1 MQAFRLREMINTVAP
16 LFHDQSR
23 IEGVSGKTVFDYADS
38 LNVRVPTSCGRNGS
52 CHECIVEIKRGMTGL
67 SRPEETESF
76 LGEGYRLACQA
87 VIENPDE
94 DIEFAVLR
102 RQPRILT
109 DSQKRNIDV
118 DPMTRRMGD
127 KVYFGDLEIDGY
139 KGAVFGLAI
148 DAGTTTVAMN
158 LVDLESGKTVYT
170 TSFENPQRF
179 GGSDVM
185 NRISYDAGSYHGEL
199 QQVMLSSINFEIG
212 DMARVIGFHR
222 RRIYEIII
230 VGNATMRDIIFGL
243 DVQPIGEKPYKS
255 TSELAMIR
263 GDIETTALNV
273 KAKDLGL
280 RVFPD
285 ANVYGAPLIA
295 SHVGSD
301 VAADLL
307 SIGMDNEDEVV
318 MLVDVGTNTEVVV
331 GNKNKLVAA
340 SCPAGPAFEG
350 GEVTHGMA
358 GYDGAVESVILD
370 GNEVICHTISDEPAV
385 GICGSGLVDLLSELR
400 RAGKMT
406 ELGVLEDSQSEF
418 FFVRDGDVYAQPMS
432 LSRSD
437 ISALAQAK
445 SANYSGQY
453 IVMRTF
459 GVKPSEISRL
469 YLAGGFANYIN
480 VDSAMNIG
488 FLANVPPER
497 VVKVGNASLEGATI
511 ALLSSRL
518 RSEMETMVRRVEHVE
533 LESTPDFFDI
543 FVDGCMF
550 NPMQR

>member
-1 MQAFRLREMINTVAP
+1 MEAHSVRLLDDSNSLTFDDKRTNFDLFRKNVIES
-16 LFHDQSR
+16 QSNYVLL
-23 IEGVSGKTVFDYADS
+23 ITD
-38 LNVRVPTSCGRNGS
+38 
-52 CHECIVEIKRGMTGL
+52 GL
-67 SRPEETESF
+67 S
-76 LGEGYRLACQA
+76 
-87 VIENPDE
+87 
-94 DIEFAVLR
+94 
-102 RQPRILT
+102 
-109 DSQKRNIDV
+109 
-118 DPMTRRMGD
+118 
-127 KVYFGDLEIDGY
+127 
-139 KGAVFGLAI
+139 
-148 DAGTTTVAMN
+148 
-158 LVDLESGKTVYT
+158 
-170 TSFENPQRF
+170 
-179 GGSDVM
+179 
-185 NRISYDAGSYHGEL
+185 
-199 QQVMLSSINFEIG
+199 
-212 DMARVIGFHR
+212 
-222 RRIYEIII
+222 
-230 VGNATMRDIIFGL
+230 
-243 DVQPIGEKPYKS
+243 PIGEKPYKS

-307 SIGMDNEDEVV
+307 SIGMENEDEVV

>member
-1 MQAFRLREMINTVAP
+1 MP
-16 LFHDQSR
+16 
-23 IEGVSGKTVFDYADS
+23 
-38 LNVRVPTSCGRNGS
+38 GS
-52 CHECIVEIKRGMTGL
+52 
-67 SRPEETESF
+67 
-76 LGEGYRLACQA
+76 YR
-87 VIENPDE
+87 
-94 DIEFAVLR
+94 
-102 RQPRILT
+102 
-109 DSQKRNIDV
+109 IDV

-453 IVMRTF
+453 IVMRPF